1 MSLRLLTAAD
11 FRRLPWQNGRG
22 TTLELVRHDDA
33 TGALLWRLSVADVVE
48 PGPFSPLPGIDR
60 VITLIDGD
68 GFDLDFG
75 GARPGVALRPFEP
88 LAFSG
93 DWQTTATA
101 VHGPSRDFNVMTA
114 RGKLAAEIEI
124 IGTELPP
131 AELAY
136 VYAGRGSVTVTA
148 GDRTV
153 RAETGELIEC
163 WKTEPA
169 HVEAD
174 DPTTVLAVCL
184 RRIDGAAMPDK

>member
-33 TGALLWRLSVADVVE
+33 TDALLWRLSIADVVE

-75 GARPGVALRPFEP
+75 GAQPGLALRPFEP

-93 DWQTTATA
+93 DWRTTATA

-114 RGKLAAEIEI
+114 RGKLSAEVEVA
-124 IGTELPP
+124 GTELPP

-136 VYAGRGSVTVTA
+136 VYAARGGVTVTA

-153 RAETGELIEC
+153 RAEAGELIEC
-163 WKTEPA
+163 RGSEPIR
-169 HVEAD
+169 VEAD
-174 DPTTVLAVCL
+174 EPATVLAVRLC
-184 RRIDGAAMPDK
+184 RVDGAPMPGK